1 MKNGSTAA
9 KLLQSGIIFSAIS
22 FLTGLG
28 NLAFQSVMGNHLT
41 EAGQYGNTNSA
52 LNTFMPLLGLI
63 PSIAVFAVTH
73 YIAHYNSIGDT
84 AGLHGLLAGCRKFLF
99 RLTLFGSLL
108 AIALAKPLGTLFQ
121 FSTSLMIVTL
131 VFTLLGL
138 WTSLA
143 TALCQGLAWFKRL
156 ALIAFLAMVLK
167 VALGYGIT
175 LKWPRPEMFVVAAIF
190 SLTAYLI
197 LLFWRRDLATPA
209 QTPVTSPWN
218 REFIDFLVVSAALVV
233 GNYCFSLSDLLV
245 MQCNFPRT
253 AGSDAYTAAERLG
266 FALPSTV
273 GPLLTVLFTNRS
285 AARTTDA
292 FRAQMKLIALYAAGL
307 VFGAVCLCLLRHLCL
322 KILHKDSPE
331 AAEMIRP
338 LAVTMVFV
346 GLLQAMGTWALASR
360 WRKIALLYGALG
372 LAYTILNLMVGTT
385 SAALLHAMPLAAG
398 TAFVILFAVWFIAL
412 RRHQP
417 VASSP
422 SP

>member
-1 MKNGSTAA
+1 
-9 KLLQSGIIFSAIS
+9 
-22 FLTGLG
+22 
-28 NLAFQSVMGNHLT
+28 
-41 EAGQYGNTNSA
+41 
-52 LNTFMPLLGLI
+52 
-63 PSIAVFAVTH
+63 
-73 YIAHYNSIGDT
+73 
-84 AGLHGLLAGCRKFLF
+84 
-99 RLTLFGSLL
+99 
-108 AIALAKPLGTLFQ
+108 
-121 FSTSLMIVTL
+121 
-131 VFTLLGL
+131 
-138 WTSLA
+138 
-143 TALCQGLAWFKRL
+143 
-156 ALIAFLAMVLK
+156 
-167 VALGYGIT
+167 
-175 LKWPRPEMFVVAAIF
+175 VVAAIF

-197 LLFWRRDLATPA
+197 LLFWRRDLAMPT

-218 REFIDFLVVSAALVV
+218 REFIDFLIVSAALVV

-245 MQCNFPRT
+245 MQCNFPRN
-253 AGSDAYTAAERLG
+253 DAYTAAERLG

-338 LAVTMVFV
+338 LAFTMVFV

-372 LAYTILNLMVGTT
+372 LAYTIWNLMVGKT
-385 SAALLHAMPLAAG
+385 SAALLATMPLAAG
-398 TAFVILFAVWFIAL
+398 IAFVLLFAVWFITL